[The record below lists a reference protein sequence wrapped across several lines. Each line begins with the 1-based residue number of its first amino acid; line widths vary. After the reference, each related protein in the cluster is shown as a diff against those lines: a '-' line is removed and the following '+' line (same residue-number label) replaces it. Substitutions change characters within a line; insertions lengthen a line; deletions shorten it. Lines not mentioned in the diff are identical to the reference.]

1 MAKVNAHTLEADYAI
16 SVRPTGADVFQ
27 TDDLA
32 WVERTFN
39 WTGWMHHQWPADV
52 VTPEQLLYGFDLRKD
67 KRQLFAL
74 LRIRKGGSFSFR
86 SMQEFAQTVAG
97 LIGHTPTPEDGDYS
111 RKKWEEIQDRLA
123 RNRGKSC
130 IGICY
135 TLKVEKAVAIPL
147 KGKFPL
153 LGWCN
158 LTLPDYGM
166 PIGGIEEREADSL

>member
-1 MAKVNAHTLEADYAI
+1 MPFPFDRPVRMFSKRTI
-16 SVRPTGADVFQ
+16 S
-27 TDDLA
+27 L
-32 WVERTFN
+32 
-39 WTGWMHHQWPADV
+39 GWKGRSIGQDGCAHQWPADI

-86 SMQEFAQTVAG
+86 SMQDFAQTVAG
-97 LIGHTPTPEDGDYS
+97 LIEHTPTPEDDDYS

-135 TLKVEKAVAIPL
+135 TLKVEKAVAITL
-147 KGKFPL
+147 KGEFPR

-158 LTLPDYGM
+158 LTDPNYGM
-166 PIGGIEEREADSL
+166 TIGERQEEEADSI